1 MKLLLFCVESNKLKQ
16 IDWIY
21 IESLIRH
28 FYIEDRDVV
37 RRPVFMNGR
46 SNYASGKVQKE
57 IQSNHKKG
65 YTNIHVLFCVDT
77 DHYEM
82 NTDQKTELERIVA
95 FCKSNRYELIWFC
108 HDIEE
113 VLIGRSVP
121 DSEKLAFAKRFAN
134 LELYK
139 KIDERKLTKAAYHK
153 GYSNIKT
160 VLDKFLCQRN
170 LGDSDPQ

>member
-1 MKLLLFCVESNKLKQ
+1 MVL
-16 IDWIY
+16 
-21 IESLIRH
+21 
-28 FYIEDRDVV
+28 
-37 RRPVFMNGR
+37 
-46 SNYASGKVQKE
+46 
-57 IQSNHKKG
+57 KG

-82 NTDQKTELERIVA
+82 NTDQKTELERIVS
-95 FCKSNRYELIWFC
+95 FCKSNQYELIWFC

-113 VLIGRSVP
+113 VLIGHSVP
-121 DSEKLAFAKRFAN
+121 DSEKLVFAKRFAN

-160 VLDKFLCQRN
+160 VLDKFLSRRK